1 MILHIIL
8 LAIVVII
15 ATLWTPKYKKKNA
28 VWCSFVFFILIAF
41 RNNGSIDDAA
51 VYVPIYEMLS
61 ENNDGLVRWV
71 EPFTQLLILIS
82 TYLGWSVKGLYA
94 LFAFL
99 SALFLSLSLPYFI
112 RNRSQNILYWI
123 GLFLL
128 HYLSCA
134 NVIVQVLASAMLTY
148 IVVLQLKG
156 YKKLSFVLFIL
167 LSFVHSA
174 SIIAIVL
181 WFAINYRDKLFTKSR
196 IMYILILCLV
206 IGLLGGIKFVLVC
219 GADLVPDEYK
229 YLVDAVVQGQSSD
242 KKGILIFLTLA
253 SFLYTIMSINI
264 KTIDY
269 HQKVA
274 CIATAIY
281 LSFYVFS
288 FGVLFLFRIAYY
300 FIFFS
305 PFAFAYIPL
314 KKDTKI
320 LFGIFLIVY
329 FIYTLFHFDTVFI
342 TNYTGSLNLRVQ

>member
-8 LAIVVII
+8 LAIVVFI
-15 ATLWTPKYKKKNA
+15 ATLWTPKQKRKNA
-28 VWCSFVFFILIAF
+28 VLCSFVFFSLIAF
-41 RNNGSIDDAA
+41 RNNGSVDDAA
-51 VYVPIYEMLS
+51 VYVPMYKMLS
-61 ENNDGLVRWV
+61 GNNEGLVGWV

-82 TYLGWSVKGLYA
+82 TYFGWSVKGLYA

-112 RNRSQNILYWI
+112 KNRSQNILYWI

-134 NVIVQVLASAMLTY
+134 NVIVQVLSSAMLTY
-148 IVVLQLKG
+148 FVVLQLKG
-156 YKKLSFVLFIL
+156 YKKLSFILFVL

-181 WFAINYRDKLFTKSR
+181 WFAINYRDKLFTKR
-196 IMYILILCLV
+196 KMTYIPILCLA
-206 IGLLGGIKFVLVC
+206 IGLLGGIKFVLVY
-219 GADLVPDEYK
+219 GADWVPDQYK
-229 YLVDAVVQGQSSD
+229 YLVDAVIQGESLD
-242 KKGILIFLTLA
+242 KKGILIALTLT
-253 SFLYTIMSINI
+253 SFLYTVMHINI

-269 HQKVA
+269 HQKAA

-305 PFAFAYIPL
+305 PFTFAYIPL
-314 KKDTKI
+314 KKDMKI
-320 LFGIFLIVY
+320 LFSMFLITY
-329 FIYTLFHFDTVFI
+329 FIYTLFHFDTLFI
-342 TNYTGSLNLRVQ
+342 TNYTGSINLWM

>member
-51 VYVPIYEMLS
+51 VYVPMYEMLS
-61 ENNDGLVRWV
+61 ENNDGLVGWV

-134 NVIVQVLASAMLTY
+134 NVIVQVLAGAMLTY

-174 SIIAIVL
+174 VTIQ
-181 WFAINYRDKLFTKSR
+181 
-196 IMYILILCLV
+196 
-206 IGLLGGIKFVLVC
+206 
-219 GADLVPDEYK
+219 PK
-229 YLVDAVVQGQSSD
+229 YQ
-242 KKGILIFLTLA
+242 
-253 SFLYTIMSINI
+253 
-264 KTIDY
+264 
-269 HQKVA
+269 
-274 CIATAIY
+274 
-281 LSFYVFS
+281 
-288 FGVLFLFRIAYY
+288 
-300 FIFFS
+300 
-305 PFAFAYIPL
+305 
-314 KKDTKI
+314 
-320 LFGIFLIVY
+320 
-329 FIYTLFHFDTVFI
+329 
-342 TNYTGSLNLRVQ
+342 